1 MKRLMIVDDSSIM
14 RRAIQK
20 YLRGLDVEVVG
31 TASNG
36 RAAIELFRKT
46 RPAIVTMDVTMP
58 ELDGLACLKELLS
71 IDNDVAVVVITAL
84 SDPETGLKAVRN
96 GARGFL
102 NKPFTPEQLRAEI
115 APLLGGAS

>member
-20 YLRGLDVEVVG
+20 YLRDLEVEVVG
-31 TASNG
+31 AASNG

-46 RPAIVTMDVTMP
+46 RPALVTMDVTMP

-71 IDNDVAVVVITAL
+71 IDDSVAVVVITAL

-115 APLLGGAS
+115 APLLGGAP